1 MNQSNKTAREVVID
15 HLNEYL
21 GAAEEIDI
29 RSAVLCGEMGC
40 GDMADF
46 IFNHDELRRPY
57 NGRVDNPEEAC
68 HKLHEAYQQVIRD
81 GNGN

>member
-1 MNQSNKTAREVVID
+1 MSIKTDTTRSVVID

-21 GAAEEIDI
+21 GKAEEIDI

-46 IFNHDELRRPY
+46 IFNHDELRCPY
-57 NGRVDNPEEAC
+57 NGRVENPQEAC
-68 HKLHEAYQQVIRD
+68 HKLHEAYQQAIKED
-81 GNGN
+81 AE